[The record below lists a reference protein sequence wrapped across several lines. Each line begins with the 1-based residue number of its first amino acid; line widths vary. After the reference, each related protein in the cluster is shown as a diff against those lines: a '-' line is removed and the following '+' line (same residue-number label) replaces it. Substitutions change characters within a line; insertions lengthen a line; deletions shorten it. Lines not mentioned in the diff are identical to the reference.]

1 MQTIH
6 GHTVMHWL
14 SEAQSPLSFSEIEA
28 RVREQF
34 GEQVRFKTCNTRG
47 HTLSELLSILEAR
60 GKIIADDDG
69 YTVNA
74 HKMCAED

>member
-6 GHTVMHWL
+6 GHTIMHWL
-14 SEAQSPLSFSEIEA
+14 SEAQSPLSFSQLEA
-28 RVREQF
+28 RTRQEF
-34 GEQVRFKTCNTRG
+34 GADVRFKTCNTKG
-47 HTLSELLSILEAR
+47 HTLSELLAILEAR

-74 HKMCAED
+74 HTMCAED